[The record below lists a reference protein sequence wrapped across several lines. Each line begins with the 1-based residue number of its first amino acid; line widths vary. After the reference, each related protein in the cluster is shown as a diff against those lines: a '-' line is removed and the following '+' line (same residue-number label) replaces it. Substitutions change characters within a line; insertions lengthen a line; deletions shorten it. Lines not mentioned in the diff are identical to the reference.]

1 MGLLRA
7 YDVTELRSGMKVG
20 RAVKDWD
27 GKIIIKENVKLTSEL
42 LDRLR
47 GKNVFTVYID
57 VTPEDY
63 MSVKSKPEHLLDTKY
78 VMCYRDCFTATQN
91 IYYGFANTGK
101 LDMGELSEFLRV
113 DNISE
118 LCDDGAKAITQIHN
132 MKRDGDYVIHH
143 ALNVGILAGIMAHW
157 LDFKAKQVEVGEL
170 LITGLLSEIGKM
182 QVSKGILNKTGK
194 LDEDELAEV
203 RKHVVYG
210 YAMLVN
216 SPLKNLKN
224 VLMGVLHHHERCDG
238 SGYPSALRGD
248 KISDFG
254 KIIAI
259 LDTYDAM
266 ATNRSYAKRNSP
278 FDIIKVLY
286 GDALAGKLDTRYVV
300 VFARKMLQA
309 INGSWVGLS
318 DGQRAKIV
326 YIDDSR
332 VTNQPVV
339 QTNNDEF
346 IDLNRRTDLK
356 VDVLLTANE
365 V

>member
-1 MGLLRA
+1 MLRS

-20 RAVKDWD
+20 RAVKDFD
-27 GKIIIKENVKLTSEL
+27 GKILIKENVKLTGAM
-42 LDRLR
+42 LDSLR

-57 VTPEDY
+57 VTPEEY
-63 MSVKSKPEHLLDTKY
+63 IPVKDKQEYLLDTKY
-78 VMCYRDCFTATQN
+78 VMCYRDCFAATQN

-143 ALNVGILAGIMAHW
+143 ALNVGILSGIMAHW
-157 LDFKAKQVEVGEL
+157 LDYKAKQVGEL

-182 QVSKGILNKTGK
+182 QISKGILNKTGK
-194 LDEDELAEV
+194 LDEEELEEV

-210 YAMLVN
+210 YAMLIN

-238 SGYPSALRGD
+238 SGYPSKLRGE

-254 KIIAI
+254 KIVAI
-259 LDTYDAM
+259 LDIYDAM

-300 VFARKMLQA
+300 VFTKKLLQA

-346 IDLNRRTDLK
+346 IDLNRSTDLK

>member
-1 MGLLRA
+1 MLKS
-7 YDVTELRSGMKVG
+7 YDVTELRAGMKVG
-20 RAVKDWD
+20 RAVKDFD
-27 GKIIIKENVKLTSEL
+27 GKTIIGENVKLTSEL
-42 LDRLR
+42 IDSLR

-57 VTPEDY
+57 VTPEEY
-63 MSVKSKPEHLLDTKY
+63 KSANADGQEHLLDADYIK
-78 VMCYRDCFTATQN
+78 CYKNCFAATQN
-91 IYYGFANTGK
+91 LYYGFANTGQ
-101 LDMGELSEFLRV
+101 LDRNDLAEILRAE
-113 DNISE
+113 NISE
-118 LCDDGAKAITQIHN
+118 LCDDGAKAVTQIHN

-157 LDFKAKQVEVGEL
+157 LDYKAKQVGEL
-170 LITGLLSEIGKM
+170 VLSGLLSEIGKM
-182 QVSKGILNKTGK
+182 QISKAILNKTGK
-194 LDEDELAEV
+194 LDAEELEEV

-210 YAMLVN
+210 YAMLIK

-224 VLMGVLHHHERCDG
+224 VLQGVLHHHERCDG
-238 SGYPSALRGD
+238 SGYPGKLKD
-248 KISDFG
+248 EKISDFG

-278 FDIIKVLY
+278 FDIIRVLY
-286 GDALAGKLDTRYVV
+286 GDALAGKLDTRFVV
-300 VFARKMLQA
+300 VFVKKLLQA

-326 YIDDSR
+326 YLDDSR
-332 VTNQPVV
+332 VTSLPVV
-339 QTNNDEF
+339 QTTKNEF

-356 VDVLLTANE
+356 VDALLTANE